1 MKFFFLFFFFKS
13 KVRIE
18 DNIYVTENGMELLTK
33 VPRTIEEI
41 EELMREG
48 KKLDVHFPQQK
59 FQLTQ
64 LTH

>member
-1 MKFFFLFFFFKS
+1 M
-13 KVRIE
+13 
-18 DNIYVTENGMELLTK
+18 TENGMELLTK

-64 LTH
+64 LTHWVNFCKGHTTLSSIFFCIY